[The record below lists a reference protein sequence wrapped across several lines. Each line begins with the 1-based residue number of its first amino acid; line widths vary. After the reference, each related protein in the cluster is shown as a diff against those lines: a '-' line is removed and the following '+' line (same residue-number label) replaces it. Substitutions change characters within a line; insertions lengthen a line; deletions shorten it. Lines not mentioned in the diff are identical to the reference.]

1 MKHYVFKFFTSILIA
16 VFSFG
21 TVSIADDTK
30 EPDFV
35 IAADAFQDGDYVDA
49 AVRFGNLAVNGNA
62 AAQYNYAMLVYKGVG
77 APSDFEEAWYW
88 SWMARLAGIEKAVE
102 LTGQIAGELGLE
114 HEETLL
120 LRLRNTFEKDAL
132 NGDATAL
139 SNMAIFLTEAQ
150 TDPDLAEGYVWALV
164 AQALGRT
171 DVQYIVK
178 KANDELEL
186 SVKIES
192 QKKAKSIFKDFQ

>member
-1 MKHYVFKFFTSILIA
+1 MKHYVFKIFTSILIA

-49 AVRFGNLAVNGNA
+49 AVRFGNLAANGNA
-62 AAQYNYAMLVYKGVG
+62 TAQYNYAMLVYKGVG

-114 HEETLL
+114 HEEILL
-120 LRLRNTFEKDAL
+120 RRLRNTFEKDAL
-132 NGDATAL
+132 QGDATAL

-171 DVQYIVK
+171 DVQYIIK

>member
-1 MKHYVFKFFTSILIA
+1 MKHYVFKIFTSILIA

-132 NGDATAL
+132 QGDATAL

>member
-1 MKHYVFKFFTSILIA
+1 MKHYVFKIFTSILIA

-49 AVRFGNLAVNGNA
+49 AVRFGNLAANGNA

-77 APSDFEEAWYW
+77 SPSDFEEAWYW

-132 NGDATAL
+132 QGDATAL

-171 DVQYIVK
+171 DVQYIIK

>member
-49 AVRFGNLAVNGNA
+49 AVRFGNLAANGNA

>member
-1 MKHYVFKFFTSILIA
+1 MKHYVFKIFTSILIA

-30 EPDFV
+30 EPNFV

-49 AVRFGNLAVNGNA
+49 AVRFGNLAANGNA
-62 AAQYNYAMLVYKGVG
+62 TAQYNYAMLVYKGVG
-77 APSDFEEAWYW
+77 SPRDFEEAWYW

-132 NGDATAL
+132 QGDATAL

>member
-1 MKHYVFKFFTSILIA
+1 MFKIFTSILIA

-49 AVRFGNLAVNGNA
+49 AVRFGNLAANGNA
-62 AAQYNYAMLVYKGVG
+62 TAQYNYAMLIYKGVG
-77 APSDFEEAWYW
+77 SPSDFEEAWYW

-132 NGDATAL
+132 QGDATAL

>member
-1 MKHYVFKFFTSILIA
+1 MKHYVFKIFISILIV

-49 AVRFGNLAVNGNA
+49 AVRFGKLAVNGNA

-102 LTGQIAGELGLE
+102 LSDQIAGELGLE

-120 LRLRNTFEKDAL
+120 RRLRSTFEKDAL

-150 TDPDLAEGYVWALV
+150 TDPNLAECYVWALV

-171 DVQYIVK
+171 DVQHIVK

>member
-1 MKHYVFKFFTSILIA
+1 MKHYVFKYFSSILIV

-30 EPDFV
+30 EPGFV
-35 IAADAFQDGDYVDA
+35 IAGDAFQDGDYVDA

-102 LTGQIAGELGLE
+102 LTDQIAGELGLE

-120 LRLRNTFEKDAL
+120 RRLRSKFEKDAL
-132 NGDATAL
+132 QGDATAL
-139 SNMAIFLTEAQ
+139 SNMAIFLIEAQ
-150 TDPDLAEGYVWALV
+150 TDPDLAECYVWALV
-164 AQALGRT
+164 AQAVGRT
-171 DVQYIVK
+171 DVQHIVK

-186 SVKIES
+186 SVKIDS
-192 QKKAKSIFKDFQ
+192 QKKAKAIFKDFQ

>member
-1 MKHYVFKFFTSILIA
+1 MKHYVFKYFISILIV

-120 LRLRNTFEKDAL
+120 RRLRNTFEKDAL
-132 NGDATAL
+132 RGDATAL

-171 DVQYIVK
+171 DVQHIVK

>member
-1 MKHYVFKFFTSILIA
+1 MKHYMFKYFISILIV

-35 IAADAFQDGDYVDA
+35 IAADAFQDGDYVEA
-49 AVRFGNLAVNGNA
+49 AVRFGDLAVNGNA

-120 LRLRNTFEKDAL
+120 RRLRNTFEKDAL
-132 NGDATAL
+132 QGDATAL

-164 AQALGRT
+164 AQALGQT
-171 DVQYIVK
+171 DVQHIVK

>member
-1 MKHYVFKFFTSILIA
+1 MKPYVFKIFTSILIA

-30 EPDFV
+30 ESDFV

-49 AVRFGNLAVNGNA
+49 AVRFGNLAANGNA
-62 AAQYNYAMLVYKGVG
+62 TAQYNYAMLVYKGVG
-77 APSDFEEAWYW
+77 SPSDFEEAWYW

-132 NGDATAL
+132 QGDATAL

>member
-1 MKHYVFKFFTSILIA
+1 MKIHRFKYLISVLA
-16 VFSFG
+16 VAYIVAG
-21 TVSIADDTK
+21 ASIAEDTK

-35 IAADAFQDGDYVDA
+35 AAADAFQNGNYVDA
-49 AVRFGNLAVNGNA
+49 AIRFRNLAENKNA
-62 AAQYNYAMLVYKGVG
+62 TAQYNYAMLVYKGVG

-102 LTGQIAGELGLE
+102 LSDQIAGELGLE

-120 LRLRNTFEKDAL
+120 RRLRSTFEKDAL
-132 NGDATAL
+132 QGDATAL
-139 SNMAIFLTEAQ
+139 SNMAIFLSEAQ
-150 TDPDLAEGYVWALV
+150 TDPDLSECYVWALV

-171 DVQYIVK
+171 DVQHIVK

-192 QKKAKSIFKDFQ
+192 QKKAKAIFKDFQ

>member
-1 MKHYVFKFFTSILIA
+1 MKHYVFKYFISILI
-16 VFSFG
+16 VLFSFG
-21 TVSIADDTK
+21 NVSIADDTK

-35 IAADAFQDGDYVDA
+35 IAADAFQDGDYVEA

-88 SWMARLAGIEKAVE
+88 SWMARLAGIEKAVG

-132 NGDATAL
+132 QGDATAL

-171 DVQYIVK
+171 DVQHIVK

-186 SVKIES
+186 NVKIES

>member
-49 AVRFGNLAVNGNA
+49 AVRFGKLAVNGNA

>member
-1 MKHYVFKFFTSILIA
+1 MKHYVFKYFISILIV

-30 EPDFV
+30 EPNFV
-35 IAADAFQDGDYVDA
+35 IATDAFQDGDYVDA

-102 LTGQIAGELGLE
+102 LTSQIAGELGLE

-120 LRLRNTFEKDAL
+120 RRLRNTFEKDAL
-132 NGDATAL
+132 QGDAAAL
-139 SNMAIFLTEAQ
+139 SNMAIVLTEAQ

-171 DVQYIVK
+171 DVQHIVK

>member
-1 MKHYVFKFFTSILIA
+1 MKRYVFKYFTSILI
-16 VFSFG
+16 VLLSFG

-30 EPDFV
+30 EPNFV

-49 AVRFGNLAVNGNA
+49 AVRFGKLAVNGNA

-102 LTGQIAGELGLE
+102 LSDQIAGELGLE

-120 LRLRNTFEKDAL
+120 RRLRSTFEKDAL

-150 TDPDLAEGYVWALV
+150 TDPNLAECYVWALV

-171 DVQYIVK
+171 DVQHIVK

-186 SVKIES
+186 SVKIDS
-192 QKKAKSIFKDFQ
+192 QKKAKAIFNDFQ

>member
-1 MKHYVFKFFTSILIA
+1 MKPYVFKIFTSILIA

-30 EPDFV
+30 ESDFV

-49 AVRFGNLAVNGNA
+49 AVRFGNLAANGNA
-62 AAQYNYAMLVYKGVG
+62 TAQYNYAMLVYKGVG
-77 APSDFEEAWYW
+77 SPSDFEEAWYW

-132 NGDATAL
+132 QGDATAL

-178 KANDELEL
+178 KANDELDL

>member
-1 MKHYVFKFFTSILIA
+1 MKHYVFKIFISILIV

-49 AVRFGNLAVNGNA
+49 AVRFGKLAVNGNA

-102 LTGQIAGELGLE
+102 LSDQIAGELGLE

-120 LRLRNTFEKDAL
+120 RRLRSTFEKDAL

-150 TDPDLAEGYVWALV
+150 TDPNLAECYVWALV

-171 DVQYIVK
+171 DVQHIVK

-186 SVKIES
+186 SVKIDS
-192 QKKAKSIFKDFQ
+192 QKKAKAIFNDFQ

>member
-1 MKHYVFKFFTSILIA
+1 MFKYFISISIV

-35 IAADAFQDGDYVDA
+35 IAADAFQEGDYVDA

-114 HEETLL
+114 HEEILL
-120 LRLRNTFEKDAL
+120 RRLRNTFEKDAL
-132 NGDATAL
+132 QGDATAL

-171 DVQYIVK
+171 DVQHIVK
-178 KANDELEL
+178 KANDVLEL

>member
-1 MKHYVFKFFTSILIA
+1 MKHYMFKYFISILIV

-35 IAADAFQDGDYVDA
+35 IAADAFQEGDYVDA

-114 HEETLL
+114 HEEILL
-120 LRLRNTFEKDAL
+120 RRLRNTFEKDAL
-132 NGDATAL
+132 QGDATAL

-164 AQALGRT
+164 AQALGQT
-171 DVQYIVK
+171 DVQHIVK

-192 QKKAKSIFKDFQ
+192 QKKAKSIFEDFQ

>member
-1 MKHYVFKFFTSILIA
+1 MKHYMFKYFISILIV

-35 IAADAFQDGDYVDA
+35 IAADAFQEGDYVDA

-114 HEETLL
+114 HEEILL
-120 LRLRNTFEKDAL
+120 RRLRNTFEKDAL
-132 NGDATAL
+132 QGDANAL

-164 AQALGRT
+164 AQALGQT
-171 DVQYIVK
+171 DVQHIVK

-192 QKKAKSIFKDFQ
+192 QKKANSIFEDFQ

>member
-1 MKHYVFKFFTSILIA
+1 MKHYMFKYFISILIV

-35 IAADAFQDGDYVDA
+35 IAADAFQEGDYVDA

-114 HEETLL
+114 HEEILL
-120 LRLRNTFEKDAL
+120 RRLRNTFEKDAL
-132 NGDATAL
+132 QGDATAL

-164 AQALGRT
+164 AQALGQT
-171 DVQYIVK
+171 DVQHIVK

-192 QKKAKSIFKDFQ
+192 QKKAKAIFKDF

>member
-1 MKHYVFKFFTSILIA
+1 MKQYVFKCFISTFIV

-35 IAADAFQDGDYVDA
+35 IAADAFQDGDYVEA
-49 AVRFGNLAVNGNA
+49 AVRFGDLAVNGNA

-114 HEETLL
+114 HEEILL
-120 LRLRNTFEKDAL
+120 RRLRNTFEKDAL
-132 NGDATAL
+132 QGDATAL

-164 AQALGRT
+164 AQALGQT
-171 DVQYIVK
+171 DVQHIVK

>member
-1 MKHYVFKFFTSILIA
+1 MKHYVFKYFISILIV

-120 LRLRNTFEKDAL
+120 RRLRNTFEKDAL
-132 NGDATAL
+132 RGDATAL

-171 DVQYIVK
+171 DVQHIVK
-178 KANDELEL
+178 KANDYLEL

-192 QKKAKSIFKDFQ
+192 QKKSKSIFKDFQ

>member
-1 MKHYVFKFFTSILIA
+1 MKHYVFKFFTSILIV

-21 TVSIADDTK
+21 TVSIADDTR
-30 EPDFV
+30 EPGFV
-35 IAADAFQDGDYVDA
+35 IAGDAFQDGDYVDA
-49 AVRFGNLAVNGNA
+49 AERFGNLAANGNA

-77 APSDFEEAWYW
+77 APSDYEEAWYW

-102 LTGQIAGELGLE
+102 LTDQIAGELGLE

-120 LRLRNTFEKDAL
+120 RRLRSTFEKDAL
-132 NGDATAL
+132 QGDATAL
-139 SNMAIFLTEAQ
+139 SNMAIFLSEAQ
-150 TDPDLAEGYVWALV
+150 TDPDLSECYVWALV

-171 DVQYIVK
+171 DVQHIVK

-192 QKKAKSIFKDFQ
+192 QKKAKAIFKDFQ

>member
-1 MKHYVFKFFTSILIA
+1 MRHH
-16 VFSFG
+16 SFRYIVLA
-21 TVSIADDTK
+21 TVAAFIFASSSLADDTS
-30 EPDFV
+30 EPDFLV
-35 IAADAFQDGDYVDA
+35 AVAAFQNGDYVDA
-49 AVRFGNLAVNGNA
+49 AARFYTLAANGNA
-62 AAQYNYAMLVYKGVG
+62 TAQYNYAMLLYNGVG
-77 APSDFEEAWYW
+77 TPSDFEEAWYW